1 MQQVLPLALPVDA
14 DQKEHDDQNR
24 QNDAEHHE
32 PRCVHD
38 RAEDPDRHAAHAG
51 KHHPAHVSQDRA
63 RIIPCLFLLRERIIA
78 CDQKCAFSAG
88 KHDAQNQ
95 KKQCGDDLC
104 FHANFSHQRMRDLAS
119 FL

>member
-1 MQQVLPLALPVDA
+1 MQQALPLTLPVDA
-14 DQKEHDDQNR
+14 DQKEHDDRSR
-24 QNDAEHHE
+24 QDDAERRK

-51 KHHPAHVSQDRA
+51 KHHPAHVSQDLA

-78 CDQKCAFSAG
+78 RDQKCAFSAG

-95 KKQCGDDLC
+95 KKQRCDDLS
-104 FHANFSHQRMRDLAS
+104 FHAISLPSADA
-119 FL
+119 